1 MAQTN
6 ILLESGTNELEI
18 DDFFL
23 DEHLPSGEKYTG
35 YYGVNV
41 AKVLEIIRMPKVTEL
56 PQTPHPSVMGTFNLR
71 NKVVPLVDL
80 CTWLGK
86 ERYPSDAD
94 KVVVTEFNNVVNAFL
109 VSGVN
114 RIHRLSWERID
125 PPNRQVSVFSGESVT
140 GVVRMEDR
148 VLFILDMEKIIGDL
162 NPSLAL
168 RELDEETFVQ
178 ERRELPDKDMVF
190 KVLVADDSGT
200 IRNMMVK
207 SLERAGFEVTAAI
220 NGREAWDIL
229 CRIRDTVQAGDKS
242 LLDLLHI
249 VISDIEM
256 PAMDGHSLTKRIK
269 EDTVLRQL
277 PVILFSSLITETL
290 RHKGIAVGADEQVSK
305 PDMKILAD
313 RARELAYKNLVTQH
327 Q

>member
-18 DDFFL
+18 VEFYL
-23 DEHLPSGEKYTG
+23 DERLPSGEKYTG

-41 AKVLEIIRMPKVTEL
+41 AKVLEIIRLPKVTEM
-56 PQTPHPSVMGTFNLR
+56 PQTPHPCVMGTFNLR

-80 CTWLGK
+80 CDWLGK
-86 ERYPSDAD
+86 ERYPSDTD
-94 KVVVTEFNNVVNAFL
+94 KVVVTEFNNIVNAFL

-125 PPNRQVSVFSGESVT
+125 PPNKQVSVFSGESIT

-162 NPSLAL
+162 NPNLAL
-168 RELDEETFVQ
+168 RALDEAAFVE

-207 SLERAGFEVTAAI
+207 SLERAGFEVKAAI

-229 CRIRDTVQAGDKS
+229 SRIKDACQTQEKPLRELMHV
-242 LLDLLHI
+242 

-269 EDTVLRQL
+269 EDPVLREL
-277 PVILFSSLITETL
+277 PVILFSSLITESL
-290 RHKGIAVGADEQVSK
+290 RHKGLAVGADEQVSK
-305 PDMKILAD
+305 PDMKILAEK
-313 RARELAYKNLVTQH
+313 ARELAYNNLVQR
-327 Q
+327 QS